1 MNKKIIMVIS
11 LIILIIFLNI
21 YILFYYDN
29 PNEKESVYNIKL
41 HIISESPD
49 FNPTPNE
56 TGKIIVWLDGNEL
69 LSIDFFR
76 DDGHNPRS
84 WELNLT
90 KGEYLIKVHVETI
103 NVSREKIVSIDKET
117 DHIGIRI
124 WYKDNEIHIW
134 ESDII
139 LIIM

>member
-1 MNKKIIMVIS
+1 MVIS